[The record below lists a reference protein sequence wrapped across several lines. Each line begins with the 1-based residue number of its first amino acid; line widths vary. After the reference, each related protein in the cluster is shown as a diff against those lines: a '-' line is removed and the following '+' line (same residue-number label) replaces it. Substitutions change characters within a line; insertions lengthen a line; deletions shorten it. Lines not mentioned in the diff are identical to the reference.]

1 MSLTS
6 KTLRPGLLV
15 GLKTKITGVVEYE
28 KIDIEEE
35 HAISDGSTEATWQTT
50 RTIADKKEF
59 EAATKTRSKCR
70 SLITGIC
77 AASDFGYLCPAD
89 RAADLDKAV
98 ADAVRIAEEF
108 NLTAQFAT
116 VEVSVLTGII
126 ASDDEK
132 AFRAI
137 TGELAGLIRDME
149 NGIRALSPED
159 VRKAANKAKKLGT
172 MLPPDQALELQ
183 TTIDVARK
191 VAVEIVKA
199 GDQAAEAI
207 DEVALKRL
215 ETARTAYLDI
225 GDAKVVEAPEATA
238 QPRGLD
244 FDPSVETPAA
254 EEPAASRAF
263 DIEDLM

>member
-1 MSLTS
+1 MSFTS

-28 KIDIEEE
+28 KIDIEED
-35 HAISDGSTEATWQTT
+35 HVKPDGTKEATWQTT
-50 RTIADKKEF
+50 RTIQDPAEF
-59 EAATKTRSKCR
+59 EAATKVRSKCR

-77 AASDFGYLCPAD
+77 ATSDFGYLCPENRKD
-89 RAADLDKAV
+89 DLDKAITE
-98 ADAVRIAEEF
+98 AINLAEEF
-108 NLTAQFAT
+108 NLTATYAE
-116 VEVSVLTGII
+116 VEVAVLTGVI